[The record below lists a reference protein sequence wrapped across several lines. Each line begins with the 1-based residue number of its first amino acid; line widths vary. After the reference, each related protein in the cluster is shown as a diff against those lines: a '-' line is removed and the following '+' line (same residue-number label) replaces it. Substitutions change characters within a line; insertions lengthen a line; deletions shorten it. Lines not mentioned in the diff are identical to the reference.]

1 MKQRFAA
8 LCLALCLLGL
18 GGCAPEETAVPELQE
33 PVGIRFD
40 TALVQRGD
48 VRSASVFPSSVTAP
62 VTELYYEF
70 DGVLDTMHVSLGQKV
85 QEGELLVSLDV
96 EAAQKELEALDGQ
109 IAYAQ
114 ELNALKEEQLR
125 LELEICQIEIS
136 QMPIP
141 YPYDEEEGQLKLQ
154 ELETRQ
160 TALDQELERQALELS
175 QLQDRRSA
183 LEQTIQRSELTA
195 PFDGTVV
202 YVNPILSGD
211 GVQSLQ
217 TQVALMDESQLI
229 LSGDFVSDSYLD
241 LAKDLYAII
250 NGQRYEL
257 TPLPYDQ
264 EEYLSLVLSGQT
276 LFSKFRLEGDTSSL
290 ALGDYASVFVVTRE
304 QTDALYLP
312 INALYRDSSGSYVYL
327 NEDGERKRV
336 AVTVGIQTDTVAEIK
351 EGLQEGDEVYV
362 KE

>member
-1 MKQRFAA
+1 M
-8 LCLALCLLGL
+8 
-18 GGCAPEETAVPELQE
+18 
-33 PVGIRFD
+33 
-40 TALVQRGD
+40 
-48 VRSASVFPSSVTAP
+48 
-62 VTELYYEF
+62 
-70 DGVLDTMHVSLGQKV
+70 
-85 QEGELLVSLDV
+85 
-96 EAAQKELEALDGQ
+96 
-109 IAYAQ
+109 
-114 ELNALKEEQLR
+114 
-125 LELEICQIEIS
+125 
-136 QMPIP
+136 
-141 YPYDEEEGQLKLQ
+141 
-154 ELETRQ
+154 
-160 TALDQELERQALELS
+160 
-175 QLQDRRSA
+175 
-183 LEQTIQRSELTA
+183 
-195 PFDGTVV
+195 V

-276 LFSKFRLEGDTSSL
+276 LFSKFRLEGDTSAL

>member
-1 MKQRFAA
+1 MSTPSFPAT
-8 LCLALCLLGL
+8 
-18 GGCAPEETAVPELQE
+18 GCSPCK
-33 PVGIRFD
+33 
-40 TALVQRGD
+40 
-48 VRSASVFPSSVTAP
+48 PSGP
-62 VTELYYEF
+62 
-70 DGVLDTMHVSLGQKV
+70 H
-85 QEGELLVSLDV
+85 
-96 EAAQKELEALDGQ
+96 
-109 IAYAQ
+109 
-114 ELNALKEEQLR
+114 
-125 LELEICQIEIS
+125 
-136 QMPIP
+136 
-141 YPYDEEEGQLKLQ
+141 
-154 ELETRQ
+154 
-160 TALDQELERQALELS
+160 
-175 QLQDRRSA
+175 
-183 LEQTIQRSELTA
+183 
-195 PFDGTVV
+195 
-202 YVNPILSGD
+202 
-211 GVQSLQ
+211 
-217 TQVALMDESQLI
+217 DESQLI

-276 LFSKFRLEGDTSSL
+276 LFSKFRLEGDTSAL